1 VAPDIGA
8 TEGPHTLR
16 LKHTPGR
23 HFQGVSSDTS
33 NPGPKAGPV
42 SKLGNTFVS
51 ELGDTP
57 VGRNPLG
64 VSEKG

>member
-8 TEGPHTLR
+8 TEGTHTLR
-16 LKHTPGR
+16 LKHTLGR
-23 HFQGVSSDTS
+23 HFQGVSSDTP

-42 SKLGNTFVS
+42 SNFVS